1 MTFERDL
8 PSLAYVLLENKEC
21 LRNVRVREKFKK
33 KKKRPKELEV
43 VDFRK

>member
-1 MTFERDL
+1 MDL
-8 PSLAYVLLENKEC
+8 PSLAYVLLENKED
-21 LRNVRVREKFKK
+21 LRNVRMKEKIK

>member
-21 LRNVRVREKFKK
+21 LRNVRVREKLK

>member
-1 MTFERDL
+1 MKFEMDL

-21 LRNVRVREKFKK
+21 LGNIRMRKK
-33 KKKRPKELEV
+33 LKKKRPKELEV

>member
-1 MTFERDL
+1 MKFEKDL
-8 PSLAYVLLENKEC
+8 PSLAYVVLENKEG
-21 LRNVRVREKFKK
+21 LRKVRMKEKIK